1 MQWPTDVS
9 LAGDFAWVAGT
20 ALEVLPKTSDEL
32 PKLAPFGAIAAL
44 AIIAR
49 GPREWATLEQRK
61 GLLRHVDTANP
72 LRGYAEFLAA
82 YQLAA
87 GGSGKGLDREFKGY
101 FEHLKKVRLDES
113 WPHLSEVLAN
123 DTNIITNLIVD
134 EVLPAALEERGVGD
148 VAALMD
154 AADFAVTT
162 QRGDNTLNRI
172 ADGVEDGSIP
182 GAEALDGEQ
191 RLKLFKMAL
200 EAAKKKTHDQD
211 ADRAFIRLVRELI
224 RQGRESEIPN
234 LCAECREAFPAL
246 KERAL
251 LGALEWALESGQPFE
266 EPLKDLLAGFRA
278 QSPRLEDLK
287 ALVAAFPE
295 LEKAGGE
302 RLAKLIGARSTKEE
316 AAVDLSGKTVLVVG
330 GHPSLMAKA
339 KPELTGLGLDV
350 EWLDAEAAKQGGRAV
365 DRASGSVDLVV
376 VNVAY
381 IGHAGSE
388 RVIEAAKGAENRY
401 LARAF
406 TGPRMLVSAVRRAL
420 EAADEGDAGKNGRG
434 GRRR

>member
-1 MQWPTDVS
+1 M
-9 LAGDFAWVAGT
+9 
-20 ALEVLPKTSDEL
+20 E
-32 PKLAPFGAIAAL
+32 AA
-44 AIIAR
+44 
-49 GPREWATLEQRK
+49 Q
-61 GLLRHVDTANP
+61 
-72 LRGYAEFLAA
+72 
-82 YQLAA
+82 
-87 GGSGKGLDREFKGY
+87 
-101 FEHLKKVRLDES
+101 
-113 WPHLSEVLAN
+113 
-123 DTNIITNLIVD
+123 
-134 EVLPAALEERGVGD
+134 
-148 VAALMD
+148 
-154 AADFAVTT
+154 FAVTT

-251 LGALEWALESGQPFE
+251 LGALEWALESGQPYE
-266 EPLKDLLAGFRA
+266 EPLKDLHAGFRP